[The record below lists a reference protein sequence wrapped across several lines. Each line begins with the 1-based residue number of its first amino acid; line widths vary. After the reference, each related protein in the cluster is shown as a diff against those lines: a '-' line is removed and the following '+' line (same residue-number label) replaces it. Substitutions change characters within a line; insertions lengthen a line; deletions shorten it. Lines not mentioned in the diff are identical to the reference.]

1 MTKFINTPN
10 SNTLAYNQLIG
21 KNAGIVFLGG
31 FNSDMNGN
39 KALHIEKWAK
49 ENEHSFLRF
58 DYSGHG
64 QSSGTI
70 KTTCFSDWY
79 KDAEYLINK
88 KTKDKQ
94 ILIGSSMGAWIML
107 MLAKRIPGKISAI
120 IGLAPAPDFPK
131 ILIWDKMTNDEKR
144 DLIKNKKITINYEDG
159 SKNDFSYMLIKDSF
173 RNLTLSENIYFNGPV
188 YLYHGMSDN
197 AVPHDL
203 SIKIINT
210 FRGTNDIKL
219 LLEKDAGH
227 RLSEV
232 KQLANITNIIEEIV
246 TKIN

>member
-10 SNTLAYNQLIG
+10 SNTLAYNQLTG
-21 KNAGIVFLGG
+21 KNVGIVFLGG
-31 FNSDMNGN
+31 FNSDMEGN
-39 KALHIEKWAK
+39 KVLHIEKWAK

-70 KTTCFSDWY
+70 ETTCFSDWY
-79 KDAEYLINK
+79 KDAEYIINK

-107 MLAKRIPGKISAI
+107 MLARRIPEKISAI

-131 ILIWDKMTNDEKR
+131 ILIWDKMTGDEKR
-144 DLIKNKKITINYEDG
+144 KLIKNRKISIKYEDG
-159 SKNDFSYMLIKDSF
+159 SKNDFSYTLIKDSF
-173 RNLTLSENIYFNGPV
+173 KNLTLSKGINFNGPV
-188 YLYHGMSDN
+188 YLYHGMADN
-197 AVPHDL
+197 AVPYDL

-210 FRGTNDIKL
+210 FKGNDDIKL

-227 RLSEV
+227 RLSEIH
-232 KQLANITNIIEEIV
+232 QLKNITNIIEEI
-246 TKIN
+246 KIKI